1 MGAKIDEDVVRVTR
15 QPVTRVKSASRPP
28 DQNGLRK

>member
-15 QPVTRVKSASRPP
+15 QPVTRVKSACCAPN
-28 DQNGLRK
+28 QNGLRK